1 SVNWAFELPVSSQHR
16 AKKENG
22 SSWVVTS
29 TQGRGVGISIQ
40 SLSLKDHSL
49 VVKKKT
55 TKRMPNRCIV
65 YGCSN
70 LPNLKE
76 GIALHNI
83 PFWGDERPETKKRR
97 KRWVNF
103 VQTKRAKWK
112 PTKGSSICS
121 KHFQPEDFVRLFL
134 LMPDQGE
141 PIIPRL
147 ERDEIGVTAYPSIQV
162 PSELEARPMS
172 DRSRRRALKSIIRE
186 SNTVDDPSTSCDAMP
201 IAEGEVEIGASNVDI
216 LESDAPE
223 GSFVNNI
230 PDDATHIASKEMDSE
245 LDVEV
250 MCNVHDFITCIL
262 GKHSRHNKAT
272 QTRNENLAHV
282 QGNLTEHEQELDYD
296 MVEDDQDYFSE
307 PEFSNYQM
315 ETETETETETDDPDP
330 TITSLKSKLSMEDT
344 NLRTEPKHIVFLSK
358 LLLLFHF
365 CHVCKDDNPLVE
377 ISQVGTGVVVT
388 TTCNNEKCPKKKNVW
403 HSQPT
408 IPGWDV
414 PAGNFLLCMAVLLVG
429 GSATK
434 VFQMFSHMGLG
445 CVSLNTFFKHQRR
458 NQAGNSPA
466 MELMGFRQSMD
477 YLIGYGIPIT
487 TFISDRHIG
496 IACHMKNM
504 LSHITHYF
512 DIWHLK
518 KKIRKVLT
526 KISQEKGCEE
536 LKVWIKPCE
545 NHLYWSAISTFD
557 GNGEVI
563 WAKFKSFL
571 AHIINKH
578 TDLEDPL
585 FNKCAHGNI
594 PYRTWLKSEGYQEGF
609 STITNQ
615 LSGRIPFLFEP
626 FFSPKMIAYSY
637 VGMYCRHVL
646 AVVHFNLNLQR
657 EEKVREADGVERVK
671 VVYPKFKNGEAT
683 VRQVRVKQN

>member
-1 SVNWAFELPVSSQHR
+1 
-16 AKKENG
+16 
-22 SSWVVTS
+22 
-29 TQGRGVGISIQ
+29 
-40 SLSLKDHSL
+40 
-49 VVKKKT
+49 
-55 TKRMPNRCIV
+55 
-65 YGCSN
+65 
-70 LPNLKE
+70 
-76 GIALHNI
+76 
-83 PFWGDERPETKKRR
+83 
-97 KRWVNF
+97 
-103 VQTKRAKWK
+103 
-112 PTKGSSICS
+112 
-121 KHFQPEDFVRLFL
+121 
-134 LMPDQGE
+134 
-141 PIIPRL
+141 
-147 ERDEIGVTAYPSIQV
+147 
-162 PSELEARPMS
+162 MS
-172 DRSRRRALKSIIRE
+172 DRSRRRVEFELLLITFIDFQALKSIIRE

-201 IAEGEVEIGASNVDI
+201 IGEVEIGASNVDI

-245 LDVEV
+245 LDVETELKSSPN
-250 MCNVHDFITCIL
+250 CTTCRGLKNHNRQLENKLISL
-262 GKHSRHNKAT
+262 RIRLKNRRAEVKLLNKTSKGKHSRHNKAT

-330 TITSLKSKLSMEDT
+330 TITSEKLSMEDT

-414 PAGNFLLCMAVLLVG
+414 PAGNFILCMAVLLVG

-445 CVSLNTFFKHQRR
+445 CFLKTHSSNIKGGKYCKCIHSKLFPTIYIYWQRCQAKMLEKVKSLRDGVSVAGDGRHDSMGHCAKYGAYSVFCCTLPMIIHFSLIQR

-466 MELMGFRQSMD
+466 MELMGLRQSMD

-518 KKIRKVLT
+518 K
-526 KISQEKGCEE
+526 
-536 LKVWIKPCE
+536 
-545 NHLYWSAISTFD
+545 
-557 GNGEVI
+557 
-563 WAKFKSFL
+563 
-571 AHIINKH
+571 
-578 TDLEDPL
+578 
-585 FNKCAHGNI
+585 
-594 PYRTWLKSEGYQEGF
+594 
-609 STITNQ
+609 
-615 LSGRIPFLFEP
+615 
-626 FFSPKMIAYSY
+626 
-637 VGMYCRHVL
+637 
-646 AVVHFNLNLQR
+646 
-657 EEKVREADGVERVK
+657 
-671 VVYPKFKNGEAT
+671 
-683 VRQVRVKQN
+683 